1 MSRDAALSIAF
12 ESEKAAVVRPRLV
25 MTMEPL
31 TPTEIEKLVAACRDS
46 DNNAVRDLFA
56 YSGARTVTG
65 IIARL
70 ALVPAETRDVLHAL
84 IRRAIAD
91 HEEPSGE

>member
-1 MSRDAALSIAF
+1 MSRDAALSAAF
-12 ESEKAAVVRPRLV
+12 ELETPAVRPRSV

-31 TPTEIEKLVAACRDS
+31 TPAEIEKLVAACRDS

-70 ALVPAETRDVLHAL
+70 TIVAPEIREVMHAL
-84 IRRAIAD
+84 IRRAIAE
-91 HEEPSGE
+91 HEAKSGQ

>member
-1 MSRDAALSIAF
+1 MNRDAALSVAL
-12 ESEKAAVVRPRLV
+12 EPKPLPTRPRPVL
-25 MTMEPL
+25 TMDPL
-31 TPTEIEKLVAACRDS
+31 TPAEIEKLVVVCRDV

-70 ALVPAETRDVLHAL
+70 TIVAPETRAVMHAL
-84 IRRAIAD
+84 IRRAIAE
-91 HEEPSGE
+91 HETRTNE

>member
-1 MSRDAALSIAF
+1 MD
-12 ESEKAAVVRPRLV
+12 
-25 MTMEPL
+25 PL
-31 TPTEIEKLVAACRDS
+31 TPAEIEKLVAACRDA

-70 ALVPAETRDVLHAL
+70 TIVAPETRAVMHSL
-84 IRRAIAD
+84 IRRAIAEHGTQTTD
-91 HEEPSGE
+91 